1 MTKPCS
7 STIGQQSSVSFA
19 EGDTVGAIHESPV
32 TYAYNTNGLR
42 NVKTVGGS
50 TKYFVYNGMNIVYE
64 YSESVADGVAY
75 YYGLNRTHNSN
86 GEIYVYN
93 ARGDVV

>member
-1 MTKPCS
+1 MDVY
-7 STIGQQSSVSFA
+7 STA
-19 EGDTVGAIHESPV
+19 EYYYDA
-32 TYAYNTNGLR
+32 NGLR

-75 YYGLNRTHNSN
+75 YYGLNRTHNSK
-86 GEIYVYN
+86 GEIYTKQRQGGVISLKH
-93 ARGDVV
+93 RFCPKTKKGE